1 MSRSS
6 GLNREFVSNIAEEVI
21 PIVKNAIFREL
32 KEELKAE
39 LLAELR
45 GSINGNSGNSNN
57 VVSGSVKSKRLSDP
71 VDSDRQIVRIDD
83 TQIAKIETQIMQA
96 CSKKIAHAV
105 SSFVLAKVDQK
116 IETVMTDFGD
126 KLDTVTEWMAYKT
139 EDDEVLLSN
148 YRKDVINNTR
158 AEYSR
163 PMLTS
168 GDPEHDRRNADKMNF
183 QKKTFAFTDDY

>member
-21 PIVKNAIFREL
+21 PIVKNAIFKEL
-32 KEELKAE
+32 KEE

-45 GSINGNSGNSNN
+45 GSINSGITNN
-57 VVSGSVKSKRLSDP
+57 VASGPAKSKRLSDP
-71 VDSDRQIVRIDD
+71 VDSDRQMVRIDD